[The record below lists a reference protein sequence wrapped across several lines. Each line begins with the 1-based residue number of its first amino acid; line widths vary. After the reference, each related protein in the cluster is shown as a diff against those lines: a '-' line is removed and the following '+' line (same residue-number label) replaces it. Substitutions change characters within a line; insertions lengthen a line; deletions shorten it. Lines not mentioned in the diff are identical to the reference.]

1 MADIKKI
8 RFYDLSE
15 LEIYDISD
23 SNNYLTIKFLKMN
36 LSELITKFTQA
47 ENISKIEYYV
57 NDILIQT
64 YQGFIVYV
72 SAGEVSS
79 GMVEITNNIQ
89 SITVRKKTLEERVQ
103 ALEEREG
110 I

>member
-23 SNNYLTIKFLKMN
+23 SNDFLTIKFLKMN
-36 LSELITKFTQA
+36 LSELITKFTQS

-72 SAGEVSS
+72 SALEVSS
-79 GMVEITNNIQ
+79 GMVEITDNIQ

-103 ALEEREG
+103 ALEERGEM
-110 I
+110 